1 MMPFK
6 KGLNILEP
14 NNCIYSKIH
23 KASSIAIAAEHFQH
37 SSKTAVVAAAAAT
50 AVLAALAAAVY
61 SGLVCSSQL

>member
-37 SSKTAVVAAAAAT
+37 SSKTAVVAAAAAV
-50 AVLAALAAAVY
+50 AVAAPVC
-61 SGLVCSSQL
+61 SGLVCSSQ

>member
-37 SSKTAVVAAAAAT
+37 SSKTAVVAAAVAA
-50 AVLAALAAAVY
+50 AAAAAAVC
-61 SGLVCSSQL
+61 SGLVCSSQ

>member
-37 SSKTAVVAAAAAT
+37 SSKTAVVAAAP
-50 AVLAALAAAVY
+50 AAVVAAPVC
-61 SGLVCSSQL
+61 SGLVCSSQ

>member
-1 MMPFK
+1 MVTTLIDDALK

-23 KASSIAIAAEHFQH
+23 KASSLAIAAEHFQH
-37 SSKTAVVAAAAAT
+37 SSKTAVVAAVAAA
-50 AVLAALAAAVY
+50 APVC